1 MQFKNNAQQEREF
14 SMRTRMLKLAGATA
28 TVAAVVALGAGVA
41 LAAPTFTVTNG
52 GTNLPATQVGSS
64 TLVDGSSTLT
74 CTGGTGKVTAANGTG
89 LSGTGLATLSS
100 VTFSGCTGPFSITF
114 TVTPVGTW
122 SLNAA
127 NSAGGT
133 TTGTI
138 TNVDAKLSG
147 TLCTAE
153 VTGTVDASY
162 VNSTGTLTVSPDG
175 SLLTVKS
182 ASCLGV
188 LNKGDVVKYN
198 GKDKLNNT
206 PYISISSP

>member
-1 MQFKNNAQQEREF
+1 
-14 SMRTRMLKLAGATA
+14 MLKLAGATA

-41 LAAPTFTVTNG
+41 LAAPTFTVSNG

-74 CTGGTGKVTAANGTG
+74 CTSGTGKVTATNGSG
-89 LSGTGLATLSS
+89 KSGTGLATLSS
-100 VTFSGCTGPFSITF
+100 VTFGGCTGPFGIAF

-122 SLNAA
+122 TLNAT
-127 NSAGGT
+127 SSSGGT
-133 TTGTI
+133 TVGTI
-138 TNVDAKLSG
+138 TGVDAKLSG

-162 VNSTGTLTVSPDG
+162 NNTSGTLTVSPDG
-175 SLLTVKS
+175 TALTVKS

-188 LNKGDVVKYN
+188 LNKGDSVKYN
-198 GKDKLNNT
+198 GADKLNNT
-206 PYISISSP
+206 PFITITSP